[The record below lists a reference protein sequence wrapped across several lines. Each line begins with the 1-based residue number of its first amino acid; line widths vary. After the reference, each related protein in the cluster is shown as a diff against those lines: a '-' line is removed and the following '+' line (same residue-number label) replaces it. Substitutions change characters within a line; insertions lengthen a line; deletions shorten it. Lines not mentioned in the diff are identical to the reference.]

1 MHSDVYKLYLLLIR
15 STLKEEKPGL
25 PTLCTGVCGQQAASR
40 AAGLKKFGLNHDA
53 NKSEALSTMDIF
65 RGKVIEIKEG
75 VVIAK
80 VRIDIGGGF
89 LITHTIMI
97 EDVLDLDITVG
108 DEVCTLIKG
117 DRVRLMKELS

>member
-1 MHSDVYKLYLLLIR
+1 VYR
-15 STLKEEKPGL
+15 SLRT
-25 PTLCTGVCGQQAASR
+25 TGSLAG
-40 AAGLKKFGLNHDA
+40 GLKKFRLNHDA

-97 EDVLDLDITVG
+97 DDVLDLDITVG

-117 DRVRLMKELS
+117 DSVRLMKELS